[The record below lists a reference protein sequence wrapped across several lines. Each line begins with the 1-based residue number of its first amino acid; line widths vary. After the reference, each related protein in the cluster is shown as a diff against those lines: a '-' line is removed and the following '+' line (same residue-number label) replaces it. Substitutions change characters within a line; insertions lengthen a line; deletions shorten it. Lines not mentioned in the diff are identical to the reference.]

1 MKHLTNRFKH
11 YCCQLWWWDVKD
23 LLKFYEEHYE
33 QEHHRETQ
41 RLIEL
46 RYCPYC
52 GSEKPE
58 VKHLEPFL

>member
-33 QEHHRETQ
+33 QVHHHETKK
-41 RLIEL
+41 LIEL
-46 RYCPYC
+46 SYCPYC
-52 GSEKPE
+52 GTEKPE
-58 VKHLEPFL
+58 VKHLEPFI